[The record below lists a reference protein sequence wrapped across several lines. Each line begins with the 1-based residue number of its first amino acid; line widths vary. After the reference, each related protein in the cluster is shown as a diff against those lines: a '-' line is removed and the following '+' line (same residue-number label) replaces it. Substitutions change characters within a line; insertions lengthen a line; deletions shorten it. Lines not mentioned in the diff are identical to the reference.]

1 MCVGRLMAEDGNG
14 AFPKHASH
22 VSSRWTLI
30 WGPFGVIQ
38 LKENHIYIYIYIIL
52 NIHGAYLVTLTSCD
66 SNMYSHILYKTLT
79 RL

>member
-38 LKENHIYIYIYIIL
+38 LKENHIYIYIIL

-66 SNMYSHILYKTLT
+66 YILYKTLT

>member
-38 LKENHIYIYIYIIL
+38 LKENHIYIYIYNSQYTWCIFGDTNEL
-52 NIHGAYLVTLTSCD
+52 
-66 SNMYSHILYKTLT
+66 
-79 RL
+79 